1 MGQAGHS
8 WVQKGPSAVRPW
20 EPKVDMLRWDMGW
33 STWLLPPKALG
44 LLAAIW
50 ERPRHDYF
58 RVTEDD
64 ASHLDT
70 DA

>member
-1 MGQAGHS
+1 MGQVGHS